1 MEANRSKICRMGWQ
15 TGEPEGLMFQFEF
28 SLSTGECSLTWGRVN
43 LILFRSSPDWVRS
56 DHILKDDLLC
66 SKSYNLNFNLYFKIN
81 FIEVQLLY
89 NVLLSTL
96 HQNESA
102 LYLHISTP
110 F

>member
-66 SKSYNLNFNLYFKIN
+66 SKSTDNKCSSHLKTTFTAPSRVVFD
-81 FIEVQLLY
+81 Q
-89 NVLLSTL
+89 TTG
-96 HQNESA
+96 Q
-102 LYLHISTP
+102 P
-110 F
+110 